1 MTLEEDV
8 VTFDEVVVTGY
19 GNVDKGNY
27 TGAATNVDMNN
38 VVMPG
43 VPSIDQMLQGVVPG
57 MLVTNTSG
65 LVGASP
71 KIRVRGTATL
81 LGTQEPV
88 WVVDGVI
95 QRDPQPFNS
104 SDNTNFS
111 ADIDDIKQ
119 LAGNAISWLNPNDIE
134 SITVLKDASATAIY
148 GSKAANG
155 VIVVTTKK
163 AKIGKISVNYSG
175 DFSIGQRPRYG
186 LYDLMNSQE
195 FMQFSKEIYEERRQY
210 PSGSSILPIGFQG
223 LLEKYLS
230 KEITLDEM
238 NQQYQYLASQNT
250 DWFKILFRN
259 SFNHSHS
266 VGISGGSDKIQNRTS
281 ISFTQ
286 QKGEAKGNDMTS
298 FQANSNTTINWGE

>member
-1 MTLEEDV
+1 MT
-8 VTFDEVVVTGY
+8 
-19 GNVDKGNY
+19 
-27 TGAATNVDMNN
+27 N

-186 LYDLMNSQE
+186 LSL
-195 FMQFSKEIYEERRQY
+195 IH
-210 PSGSSILPIGFQG
+210 I
-223 LLEKYLS
+223 
-230 KEITLDEM
+230 
-238 NQQYQYLASQNT
+238 
-250 DWFKILFRN
+250 
-259 SFNHSHS
+259 
-266 VGISGGSDKIQNRTS
+266 
-281 ISFTQ
+281 
-286 QKGEAKGNDMTS
+286 
-298 FQANSNTTINWGE
+298 